1 MNPTNMF
8 RIILAVAVST
18 VVYCSKPVPVQEL
31 SQARNEIA
39 LAEEEQAK
47 DFSATNFENARQ
59 SLLGAHAQ
67 LSGEAYDQSKVKAV
81 EAFTNARSARL
92 EAAPKY
98 AEKTRSTAE
107 QSVAKAEDA
116 YAEELAKDDY
126 AAAKKLYSEGN
137 EALTGAK
144 AASGD
149 AVLDSYRTAYR
160 KYEASAAASEKARTT
175 ALAQKGDLLQSLNGV
190 QSVLDKAERYGAK
203 QYATQEFESAQALMT
218 GARSDFEG
226 SKLKA
231 GAMKM
236 KQAEEQAGLALSK
249 SVSQYAAKKK
259 DEATTAVTGAEKN
272 VEGLPAGKDETKTLR
287 DYAAAAREAL
297 NSSVTNY
304 GNQKFEDSIKD
315 SEEAI
320 RLAAIIREQSLAAR
334 DKYNNREAVVPDTTG
349 LTNLPAGWQL
359 YTVKKLK
366 PEECL
371 SCISKKKTVYDNLHL
386 WKRIFEANT
395 DVIKNPNLIYPGQ
408 QLFVPPKTGKV
419 EKLNRA
425 EVLKNAPAPTT
436 ETKTE
441 TKKTEMDRQ
450 PQENM
455 K

>member
-1 MNPTNMF
+1 MNANNLF
-8 RIILAVAVST
+8 RLILAVVVST

-47 DFSATNFENARQ
+47 EFSSTNFENARQ

-67 LSGEAYDQSKVKAV
+67 LSGEAYDQSKTKAV
-81 EAFTNARSARL
+81 EAFTNARTARL

-98 AEKTRSTAE
+98 AQKTKSAAE
-107 QSVAKAEDA
+107 QGVARAEEA

-126 AAAKKLYSEGN
+126 AAAKKLNAEGN
-137 EALTGAK
+137 EALTQAK

-160 KYEASAAASEKARTT
+160 KFEASAAASEKARNT

-203 QYATQEFESAQALMT
+203 EYANQEFESAQALLT
-218 GARSDFEG
+218 GARSDFDG

-259 DEATTAVTGAEKN
+259 EEATTAVTGAEKN

-304 GNQKFEDSIKD
+304 GNQKYEDSIKD

-320 RLAAIIREQSLAAR
+320 RLSAIIKEQSLAAR
-334 DKYNNREAVVPDTTG
+334 DKYNNRDAVVDTSG
-349 LTNLPAGWQL
+349 ATNLPAGWQL
-359 YTVKKLK
+359 YTVKKQK

-371 SCISKKKTVYDNLHL
+371 SCISKKKNVYDNLFL

-395 DVIKNPNLIYPGQ
+395 DIIKNPNLIYPGQ

-419 EKLNRA
+419 EKLNRT
-425 EVLKNAPAPTT
+425 EVLKNTPAPAT